1 MTHTKF
7 AVATHKP
14 TVIRIGDG
22 TPPAYAALGG
32 DTPENLKDHAA
43 FIVRACNSHYA
54 MLEALEEVMREAID
68 EHYELCDEDGVLS
81 RARAAIAQAKETTN
95 D

>member
-1 MTHTKF
+1 MTQYHI
-7 AVATHKP
+7 APHKP

-32 DTPENLKDHAA
+32 DTPENLLDYAA
-43 FIVRACNSHYA
+43 FMVRACNSHYSI
-54 MLEALEEVMREAID
+54 LEALEEMRRNGRKQGWGQSYAASMEKAD
-68 EHYELCDEDGVLS
+68 
-81 RARAAIAQAKETTN
+81 AAIAQAKETTN